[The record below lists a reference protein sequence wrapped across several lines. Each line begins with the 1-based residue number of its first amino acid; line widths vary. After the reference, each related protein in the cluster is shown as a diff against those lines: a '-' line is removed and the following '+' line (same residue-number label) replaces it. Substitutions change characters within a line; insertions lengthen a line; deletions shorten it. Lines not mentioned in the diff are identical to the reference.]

1 MRGEIWN
8 AIDKIEDEYLIDDN
22 YVRYPATLHEFQTAA
37 DKLMI
42 IWKGCDAFQRAEI
55 LDIKDYNEILNKI
68 TELMESING
77 IMLSYENYMLEKM
90 ELR

>member
-1 MRGEIWN
+1 MREEIWT

-22 YVRYPATLHEFQTAA
+22 YVRYPDTLHEFQVAA
-37 DKLMI
+37 DKLMTI
-42 IWKGCDAFQRAEI
+42 RRGCDAFWMAEI
-55 LDIKDYNEILNKI
+55 LSSEDYNKILGRIN
-68 TELMESING
+68 ELMESING